1 MKVLV
6 VDVGGTHVKILAT
19 GKRVRRALSSGPTMT
34 PEQMVA
40 GVLQLSRDWKYEVVS
55 IGYPGLALHGK
66 PILEP
71 HNLGKGWVGFDFE
84 LAFQRPVKL
93 MNDAAMQALG
103 CYKGGRLLFL
113 GLGTGLGSAF
123 IVDGVVAPME
133 LAHLPYKKATFE
145 DYVGLRG
152 LQKHGLKKW
161 RREVNDVVARLI
173 AALEPDDV
181 AVGGGN
187 AKKLNGPPPGVR
199 LVDNSCAFRGG
210 LRMWNN
216 VDDGQPFRRP
226 KAHQSIL
233 MKRKEHARGNA
244 HRRAHRTAD
253 GQKAGME
260 STGSPQ

>member
-19 GKRVRRALSSGPTMT
+19 GKRVRREFPSGPAMT

-40 GVLQLSRDWKYEVVS
+40 GVLQMSRDWKYEVVS

-71 HNLGKGWVGFDFE
+71 HNLAKGWVGFDFE

-161 RREVNDVVARLI
+161 RREVKDVVARLI

-187 AKKLNGPPPGVR
+187 AKKLKEPPPCTR

-210 LRMWNN
+210 VRMWNN

-244 HRRAHRTAD
+244 HRRAHRTAHR
-253 GQKAGME
+253 QKAGLE
-260 STGSPQ
+260 SAGSPQ